1 MSDGDICLSPG
12 VMGRSG
18 FTQCA
23 ACRTPQASLGLLN
36 IGPSN
41 QYPERHEVTCEDG
54 ARLAC
59 WLVGPESGPP
69 VVLASGGGADHRG
82 WRSVVPELCESE
94 PERELWARHGRSL
107 GEECRVA
114 VFDQRG
120 TGESVDVPP
129 AGSAEMLGSDV
140 ATVCRSLLQ
149 TPCTVVGHS
158 MGGMAALQAVLGDP
172 AVARNLALLATTAG
186 GSGLTWPSDSVL
198 NRMAETKNGLD
209 LAVSVRFRS
218 ENPELYDV
226 IAKEES
232 AEPRT
237 VDPDALAQV
246 FFSHDVADR
255 LNEISIPVVV
265 VCGSDD
271 QFHPLPNSAYLVE
284 HLPQAR
290 FVRLGGVGHLLNV
303 EAPDVLIHEIGHL
316 ANSP

>member
-1 MSDGDICLSPG
+1 MCAQTRRYGTFWIYRVPSLPIPSG
-12 VMGRSG
+12 VIR
-18 FTQCA
+18 
-23 ACRTPQASLGLLN
+23 LVN

-41 QYPERHEVTCEDG
+41 QSPERREVTCEDG

-59 WLVGPESGPP
+59 WLVGPESGPS

-82 WRSVVPELCESE
+82 WRSVLPELCESE
-94 PERELWARHGRSL
+94 PERELWARHGKSL
-107 GEECRVA
+107 AEECHVA

-129 AGSAEMLGSDV
+129 ASSAEMLGSDV

-172 AVARNLALLATTAG
+172 AIARNLALLATTAG

-198 NRMAETKNGLD
+198 NRMSETTDGLD
-209 LAVSVRFRS
+209 LAVSERFRS
-218 ENPELYDV
+218 ENPELYDT
-226 IAKEES
+226 IAKEDS
-232 AEPRT
+232 AQPRT

-246 FFSHDVADR
+246 FFGHDVAVR
-255 LNEISIPVVV
+255 LNEISIPVIV

-271 QFHPLPNSAYLVE
+271 HFHPIPNSAYLAE

-290 FVRLGGVGHLLNV
+290 FVRLDGVGHLLNV
-303 EAPDVLIHEIGHL
+303 EAPEVLIDEISHF